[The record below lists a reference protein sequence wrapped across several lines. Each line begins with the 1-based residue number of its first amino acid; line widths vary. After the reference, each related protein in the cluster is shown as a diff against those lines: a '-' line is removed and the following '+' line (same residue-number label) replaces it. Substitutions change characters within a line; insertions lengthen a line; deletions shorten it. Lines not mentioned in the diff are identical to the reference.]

1 MWPKLASTNND
12 PKVVAR
18 YYLEAVETVTGCPM
32 YIRSDYGTENS
43 TLAAL
48 HIGFHCLNHSGVGT
62 KCFIYGSS
70 KHNVRIEGWWSQLR
84 RFHTSWWINELKDL
98 KYRGLYDGSRLHK
111 YFLAYSMG
119 ALLEKE
125 LEEFVCGWNSH
136 LIRSNSK
143 ARCPSG
149 IPNDLFEMPENYDA
163 VDYLQP
169 IDYELWIHGM
179 CRETVLPN
187 PLYSPEFGR
196 EADDLLLNHFNID
209 RSRINIFKQV
219 FCCLTD
225 NIIL

>member
-1 MWPKLASTNND
+1 MDLDCTSITVYKLQNVCSTTLHSN
-12 PKVVAR
+12 R
-18 YYLEAVETVTGCPM
+18 YC
-32 YIRSDYGTENS
+32 
-43 TLAAL
+43 
-48 HIGFHCLNHSGVGT
+48 
-62 KCFIYGSS
+62 
-70 KHNVRIEGWWSQLR
+70 
-84 RFHTSWWINELKDL
+84 
-98 KYRGLYDGSRLHK
+98 
-111 YFLAYSMG
+111 LAYSMG

-125 LEEFVCGWNSH
+125 LEEFVCSWNSH

-149 IPNDLFEMPENYDA
+149 IPNDLFEMPENYGISTIFSKKTILCALWYITSYLDA

-209 RSRINIFKQV
+209 RSKINLDIFKQV